1 MTEHPVTETGIFSR
15 SGFTNP
21 NRALDLIN
29 TLKVDINQDQ
39 LIDDLSKVADPDNA
53 LLLLVRIADNKENHL
68 RKILKDNDARLRLLQ
83 VLGSSNGLGEHLVK
97 HPEDVEVLFQET
109 AISISNSKDDLI
121 AIFTKA
127 SKSSRANLVREYR
140 KVLLGL
146 ASRDICYKW
155 PLREVAAELADAAD
169 AILQS
174 SLQVA
179 LDKNSQLAKQF
190 NLAIIAMGKAG
201 GQELNYVSDVDVIFT
216 AEAKA
221 GFDEQIAISA
231 ATKVATEVM
240 QYISVANDG
249 GEIWEV
255 DAALRPEG
263 KAGPLVRTVEQHV
276 SYYQRW
282 ASTWEFQALLK
293 ARFSAGDVE
302 LGNKYLD
309 QITPF
314 VWQAASK
321 ENFVDDVQKMRKKV
335 EENIDDRVGE
345 RELKLAPGG
354 LRDVEFAVQLLQ
366 LVHGRSDA
374 MVRSSNTLQ
383 ALDQLATWGYI
394 GREDAATFSTAYTFL
409 RTLEHRIQLQ
419 KLSRTHVLPEEEN
432 ELRKLGRSLGF
443 MSESSADLEKQWR
456 KHQLEVRRIH
466 EKLFYRPLLNAVARL
481 DAGSARLTISEAN
494 SRLNALGYKDPES
507 ALRHIEALT
516 TGVSRRAVI
525 QKTLLPVLLSWF
537 ADGPEPDIA
546 LLSFRRLSDALGST
560 PWFLRLLRDESAA
573 AELMAKL
580 LSSSRYATD
589 LLMSAPEAVSML
601 GNLAELEPRTRE
613 QYENEMN
620 SVISRH
626 ESAENIVSAARAFR
640 RRELLRT
647 ATADLSGKLT
657 TEQVGI
663 ALSNVYATVIDTA
676 LKGAI
681 LAVEQESGKEICT
694 NLCVIAMGR
703 FGGFEL
709 GYGSDADVMFVHE
722 PKNGAD
728 QQESEKCALDI
739 ANRLRTLLMQ
749 PSVDPPLEIDADLR
763 PEGKNGPLVRT
774 LDSYLAYYQK
784 WSAPWE
790 AQALLRALPV
800 AGDLSVG
807 EKFIQGIN
815 KTRYPENGVSEEN
828 LREMRRIKA
837 RMESERLPRGADV
850 NLNTK
855 LGRGG
860 LSDVEWVVQ
869 LLQMQHGSKDESLR
883 ITATLPALRACVK
896 ANKISESDAKS
907 LSEAW
912 TLATWIRNAQML
924 SRSKANDQI
933 PTDINELSA
942 IAFTLNQKSHAQL
955 IEDYRRITRRARLV
969 MEKIFYGE

>member
-1 MTEHPVTETGIFSR
+1 MTERPVTETGIFSR
-15 SGFTNP
+15 SGFSDSSKS
-21 NRALDLIN
+21 AELIK
-29 TLKVDINQDQ
+29 TLKSEINHEL
-39 LIDDLSKVADPDNA
+39 LIEDLSKVADPDNA
-53 LLLLVRIADNKENHL
+53 LLLLVRIADQKNENLNKV
-68 RKILKDNDARLRLLQ
+68 LKDDDARLRLLQ
-83 VLGSSNGLGEHLVK
+83 VLGSSNGLGEHLVSY
-97 HPEDVEVLFQET
+97 PEDVQVFFEES
-109 AISISNSKDDLI
+109 AINKASDKNELI
-121 AIFTKA
+121 QVFTKA
-127 SKSSRANLVREYR
+127 SKTSRASLVREYR

-146 ASRDICYKW
+146 ASRDICFKW
-155 PLREVAAELADAAD
+155 PLRDVAAELADAAD

-174 SLQVA
+174 ALNTS
-179 LDKNSQLAKQF
+179 LDKNPELAKQF

-216 AEAKA
+216 ATPTASY
-221 GFDEQIAISA
+221 DEQSAISA
-231 ATKVATEVM
+231 ATKIATEVM
-240 QYISVANDG
+240 QYISVANEG

-276 SYYQRW
+276 AYYQRW

-293 ARFSAGDVE
+293 ARFSAGDIN

-309 QITPF
+309 EITPF

-335 EENIDDRVGE
+335 EENIDNRIGE

-366 LVHGRSDA
+366 LVHGRSDV
-374 MVRSSNTLQ
+374 MVRSPNTLQ

-419 KLSRTHVLPEEEN
+419 KLSRTHVLPEEES
-432 ELRKLGRSLGF
+432 ELRKLGRSLGY
-443 MSESSADLEKQWR
+443 MSESSIDLEKQWR

-481 DAGSARLTISEAN
+481 DAGSARLTISEAT

-573 AELMAKL
+573 AELMAKI

-589 LLMSAPEAVSML
+589 LLMRAPEAVSML
-601 GNLAELEPRTRE
+601 ANAEELEPRTRE
-613 QYENEMN
+613 QYEAEMN
-620 SVISRH
+620 SAIARH
-626 ESAENIVSAARAFR
+626 ETAENIVSAARSFR

-663 ALSNVYATVIDTA
+663 ALSNVYATVIETA

-681 LAVEQESGKEICT
+681 LAVEQERGKEVST
-694 NLCVIAMGR
+694 NMCVIAMGR

-722 PKNGAD
+722 PKKDAD
-728 QQESEKCALDI
+728 QQDAEKCALEI

-749 PSVDPPLEIDADLR
+749 PSTDPPLEIDADLR

-800 AGDLSVG
+800 AGDLKVG
-807 EKFIQGIN
+807 ENFIQGIN
-815 KTRYPENGVSEEN
+815 KTRYP
-828 LREMRRIKA
+828 
-837 RMESERLPRGADV
+837 
-850 NLNTK
+850 
-855 LGRGG
+855 
-860 LSDVEWVVQ
+860 
-869 LLQMQHGSKDESLR
+869 
-883 ITATLPALRACVK
+883 
-896 ANKISESDAKS
+896 
-907 LSEAW
+907 
-912 TLATWIRNAQML
+912 
-924 SRSKANDQI
+924 
-933 PTDINELSA
+933 
-942 IAFTLNQKSHAQL
+942 
-955 IEDYRRITRRARLV
+955 
-969 MEKIFYGE
+969 

>member
-21 NRALDLIN
+21 NRALDLIS

-53 LLLLVRIADNKENHL
+53 LLLLVRIADSKENHL
-68 RKILKDNDARLRLLQ
+68 QKILKDNDARLRLLQ

-97 HPEDVEVLFQET
+97 HSEDVEVLFQET

-179 LDKNSQLAKQF
+179 LDKNPELAKQF

-216 AEAKA
+216 AEAKT

-231 ATKVATEVM
+231 ATKVATEIM

-314 VWQAASK
+314 VWQAANK

-335 EENIDDRVGE
+335 EENVDDRVGE

-374 MVRSSNTLQ
+374 MVRSPNTLQ

-537 ADGPEPDIA
+537 ADGPEPDVA

-681 LAVEQESGKEICT
+681 LAVEQESGKEVCT

-722 PKNGAD
+722 PKKGAE
-728 QQESEKCALDI
+728 QQEAEKCALDI

-807 EKFIQGIN
+807 KKFIEGIN
-815 KTRYPENGVSEEN
+815 KTRYPNDGVSEEN

>member
-1 MTEHPVTETGIFSR
+1 MTERPVTETGIFSR
-15 SGFTNP
+15 SGFSNP
-21 NRALDLIN
+21 SKSADLIK
-29 TLKVDINQDQ
+29 TLKAKINHEL

-53 LLLLVRIADNKENHL
+53 LLLLVRIADQRDKNLDKV
-68 RKILKDNDARLRLLQ
+68 LKDDDARLRLLQ
-83 VLGSSNGLGEHLVK
+83 VLGSSNGLGEHLVTY
-97 HPEDVEVLFQET
+97 PEDVLVFLEES
-109 AISISNSKDDLI
+109 AINKASSKDELI
-121 AIFTKA
+121 QIFTKA
-127 SKSSRANLVREYR
+127 SKTSRANLVREYR

-146 ASRDICYKW
+146 ASRDICNKW
-155 PLREVAAELADAAD
+155 PLRDVAAELADAAD

-174 SLQVA
+174 A
-179 LDKNSQLAKQF
+179 LNTAIEKNPELAKQF
-190 NLAIIAMGKAG
+190 KLAIIAMGKAG

-216 AEAKA
+216 AEPSN
-221 GFDEQIAISA
+221 GVEEQVAISA
-231 ATKVATEVM
+231 ATKIATEVM

-276 SYYQRW
+276 AYYQRW

-293 ARFSAGDVE
+293 ARFSAGNLA

-309 QITPF
+309 EITPF

-321 ENFVDDVQKMRKKV
+321 ENFVDDVQKMRKRV
-335 EENIDDRVGE
+335 EENIDNRIGE

-366 LVHGRSDA
+366 LVHGRSDV
-374 MVRSSNTLQ
+374 MVRSPNTLE

-419 KLSRTHVLPEEEN
+419 KLSRTHVLPEEDS

-481 DAGSARLTISEAN
+481 DAGSARLTISEAT

-507 ALRHIEALT
+507 ALRHIESLT

-601 GNLAELEPRTRE
+601 GNLEELEPRTRE
-613 QYENEMN
+613 QYETEMN
-620 SVISRH
+620 AVIARH
-626 ESAENIVSAARAFR
+626 ETAENIVSAARSFR

-647 ATADLSGKLT
+647 ATADLSGRLT

-663 ALSNVYATVIDTA
+663 ALSNVYATVIETA

-681 LAVEQESGKEICT
+681 LAVEQESGKEVST
-694 NLCVIAMGR
+694 NMCVIAMGR

-722 PKNGAD
+722 PKKDAD
-728 QQESEKCALDI
+728 PQEAEKCALDI

-800 AGDLSVG
+800 AGDLAVG

-855 LGRGG
+855 MGRGG

-869 LLQMQHGSKDESLR
+869 LLQMQHGSKNESLR

-896 ANKISESDAKS
+896 AELISETDAKS
-907 LSEAW
+907 LSESW

-924 SRSKANDQI
+924 SRAKANDQI

>member
-1 MTEHPVTETGIFSR
+1 
-15 SGFTNP
+15 
-21 NRALDLIN
+21 
-29 TLKVDINQDQ
+29 
-39 LIDDLSKVADPDNA
+39 
-53 LLLLVRIADNKENHL
+53 
-68 RKILKDNDARLRLLQ
+68 
-83 VLGSSNGLGEHLVK
+83 
-97 HPEDVEVLFQET
+97 
-109 AISISNSKDDLI
+109 
-121 AIFTKA
+121 
-127 SKSSRANLVREYR
+127 
-140 KVLLGL
+140 
-146 ASRDICYKW
+146 
-155 PLREVAAELADAAD
+155 
-169 AILQS
+169 
-174 SLQVA
+174 
-179 LDKNSQLAKQF
+179 
-190 NLAIIAMGKAG
+190 
-201 GQELNYVSDVDVIFT
+201 
-216 AEAKA
+216 
-221 GFDEQIAISA
+221 
-231 ATKVATEVM
+231 
-240 QYISVANDG
+240 
-249 GEIWEV
+249 
-255 DAALRPEG
+255 
-263 KAGPLVRTVEQHV
+263 
-276 SYYQRW
+276 
-282 ASTWEFQALLK
+282 
-293 ARFSAGDVE
+293 
-302 LGNKYLD
+302 
-309 QITPF
+309 
-314 VWQAASK
+314 
-321 ENFVDDVQKMRKKV
+321 
-335 EENIDDRVGE
+335 
-345 RELKLAPGG
+345 
-354 LRDVEFAVQLLQ
+354 
-366 LVHGRSDA
+366 
-374 MVRSSNTLQ
+374 MVRSPNTLE
-383 ALDQLATWGYI
+383 ALDQLASWGYI

-419 KLSRTHVLPEEEN
+419 KLSRTHVLPEEES
-432 ELRKLGRSLGF
+432 ELRKLGRSLGY
-443 MSESSADLEKQWR
+443 MSESSTDLEKQWR

-481 DAGSARLTISEAN
+481 DAGSARLTISEAT

-537 ADGPEPDIA
+537 AEGPEPDIA

-601 GNLAELEPRTRE
+601 GNLEELEPRTRE
-613 QYENEMN
+613 QYEAEMN
-620 SVISRH
+620 SVIARH
-626 ESAENIVSAARAFR
+626 ETAENIVSAARSFR

-657 TEQVGI
+657 TEQVGM
-663 ALSNVYATVIDTA
+663 ALSNVYATVIETA
-676 LKGAI
+676 LKGAT
-681 LAVEQESGKEICT
+681 LAVEQERGKEVST
-694 NLCVIAMGR
+694 NMCVIAMGR

-722 PKNGAD
+722 PKKGAD
-728 QQESEKCALDI
+728 AQDAEKCALDI

-800 AGDLSVG
+800 AGDLTLG
-807 EKFIQGIN
+807 AKFIQGIN

-869 LLQMQHGSKDESLR
+869 LLQMQHGAKDESLR

-896 ANKISESDAKS
+896 AELISETDAKS
-907 LSEAW
+907 LSESW

-924 SRSKANDQI
+924 SRAKANDQI

-942 IAFTLNQKSHAQL
+942 IAFTLNQKSHTQL

>member
-140 KVLLGL
+140 KVILGL

-807 EKFIQGIN
+807 KKFIEGIN

>member
-1 MTEHPVTETGIFSR
+1 
-15 SGFTNP
+15 
-21 NRALDLIN
+21 
-29 TLKVDINQDQ
+29 
-39 LIDDLSKVADPDNA
+39 
-53 LLLLVRIADNKENHL
+53 
-68 RKILKDNDARLRLLQ
+68 
-83 VLGSSNGLGEHLVK
+83 
-97 HPEDVEVLFQET
+97 
-109 AISISNSKDDLI
+109 
-121 AIFTKA
+121 
-127 SKSSRANLVREYR
+127 
-140 KVLLGL
+140 
-146 ASRDICYKW
+146 
-155 PLREVAAELADAAD
+155 
-169 AILQS
+169 
-174 SLQVA
+174 
-179 LDKNSQLAKQF
+179 
-190 NLAIIAMGKAG
+190 
-201 GQELNYVSDVDVIFT
+201 
-216 AEAKA
+216 
-221 GFDEQIAISA
+221 
-231 ATKVATEVM
+231 
-240 QYISVANDG
+240 
-249 GEIWEV
+249 
-255 DAALRPEG
+255 
-263 KAGPLVRTVEQHV
+263 
-276 SYYQRW
+276 
-282 ASTWEFQALLK
+282 
-293 ARFSAGDVE
+293 
-302 LGNKYLD
+302 
-309 QITPF
+309 
-314 VWQAASK
+314 
-321 ENFVDDVQKMRKKV
+321 
-335 EENIDDRVGE
+335 
-345 RELKLAPGG
+345 
-354 LRDVEFAVQLLQ
+354 
-366 LVHGRSDA
+366 
-374 MVRSSNTLQ
+374 
-383 ALDQLATWGYI
+383 
-394 GREDAATFSTAYTFL
+394 
-409 RTLEHRIQLQ
+409 
-419 KLSRTHVLPEEEN
+419 
-432 ELRKLGRSLGF
+432 
-443 MSESSADLEKQWR
+443 
-456 KHQLEVRRIH
+456 
-466 EKLFYRPLLNAVARL
+466 
-481 DAGSARLTISEAN
+481 
-494 SRLNALGYKDPES
+494 
-507 ALRHIEALT
+507 
-516 TGVSRRAVI
+516 
-525 QKTLLPVLLSWF
+525 
-537 ADGPEPDIA
+537 
-546 LLSFRRLSDALGST
+546 
-560 PWFLRLLRDESAA
+560 
-573 AELMAKL
+573 
-580 LSSSRYATD
+580 
-589 LLMSAPEAVSML
+589 ML

-613 QYENEMN
+613 QYEHEMN

-681 LAVEQESGKEICT
+681 LAVEQESGKEVCT

-728 QQESEKCALDI
+728 QQEAERCALDI

-883 ITATLPALRACVK
+883 ITATLPALRSCVK

-912 TLATWIRNAQML
+912 ILATWIRNAQML

>member
-1 MTEHPVTETGIFSR
+1 
-15 SGFTNP
+15 
-21 NRALDLIN
+21 
-29 TLKVDINQDQ
+29 
-39 LIDDLSKVADPDNA
+39 
-53 LLLLVRIADNKENHL
+53 
-68 RKILKDNDARLRLLQ
+68 
-83 VLGSSNGLGEHLVK
+83 
-97 HPEDVEVLFQET
+97 
-109 AISISNSKDDLI
+109 
-121 AIFTKA
+121 
-127 SKSSRANLVREYR
+127 
-140 KVLLGL
+140 
-146 ASRDICYKW
+146 
-155 PLREVAAELADAAD
+155 
-169 AILQS
+169 LQS
-174 SLQVA
+174 A
-179 LDKNSQLAKQF
+179 LNAALEKNPEPAKQF
-190 NLAIIAMGKAG
+190 KLAILAMGKAG

-216 AEAKA
+216 ALPTS
-221 GFDEQIAISA
+221 GFDETAAISA
-231 ATKVATEVM
+231 ATKIATEVM

-276 SYYQRW
+276 AYYQRW

-293 ARFSAGDVE
+293 ARFSAGDLD
-302 LGNKYLD
+302 LGNKYLEE
-309 QITPF
+309 ITPF

-335 EENIDDRVGE
+335 EENIDNRIGE

-366 LVHGRSDA
+366 LVHGRTDA
-374 MVRSSNTLQ
+374 MVRSPNTLE
-383 ALDQLATWGYI
+383 ALDQLASWGYI

-419 KLSRTHVLPEEEN
+419 KLSRTHVLPEEES
-432 ELRKLGRSLGF
+432 ELRKLGRSLGY
-443 MSESSADLEKQWR
+443 MSESSTDLEKQWR

-481 DAGSARLTISEAN
+481 DAGSARLTISEAT

-601 GNLAELEPRTRE
+601 GNLEELEPRTRE
-613 QYENEMN
+613 QYEAEMN
-620 SVISRH
+620 SVIARH
-626 ESAENIVSAARAFR
+626 ETAENIVSAARSFR

-657 TEQVGI
+657 TEQVGM
-663 ALSNVYATVIDTA
+663 ALSNVYATVIETA
-676 LKGAI
+676 LKGAT
-681 LAVEQESGKEICT
+681 LAVEQERGKEVST
-694 NLCVIAMGR
+694 NMCVIASGR

-722 PKNGAD
+722 PKKGAD
-728 QQESEKCALDI
+728 AQDAEKCALDI

-800 AGDLSVG
+800 AGDLNLG

-815 KTRYPENGVSEEN
+815 KTRYPENGVSDEN

-869 LLQMQHGSKDESLR
+869 LLQMQHGAKDESLR

-896 ANKISESDAKS
+896 AELISETDAKS
-907 LSEAW
+907 LSESW

-924 SRSKANDQI
+924 SRAKANDQI

>member
-681 LAVEQESGKEICT
+681 LAVEQESGKEVCT

-815 KTRYPENGVSEEN
+815 KTRYPNDGVSEEN

>member
-1 MTEHPVTETGIFSR
+1 MTERPVTETGIFSR
-15 SGFTNP
+15 SGFSNP
-21 NRALDLIN
+21 SKSADLIK
-29 TLKVDINQDQ
+29 TLKAEIDHEL

-53 LLLLVRIADNKENHL
+53 LLLLVRIADQQDKNLAKV
-68 RKILKDNDARLRLLQ
+68 LKDNDARLRLLQ
-83 VLGSSNGLGEHLVK
+83 VLGSSNGLGEHLVT
-97 HPEDVEVLFQET
+97 HPEDVLVFCEES
-109 AISISNSKDDLI
+109 AINKASNKVELI
-121 AIFTKA
+121 QIFTKA
-127 SKSSRANLVREYR
+127 SKTSRANLVREYR
-140 KVLLGL
+140 KMLLGL

-155 PLREVAAELADAAD
+155 PLRDVAAELADAAD

-174 SLQVA
+174 A
-179 LDKNSQLAKQF
+179 LNRAIENNPELAKQF
-190 NLAIIAMGKAG
+190 KLAIIAMGKAG

-216 AEAKA
+216 AEPSN
-221 GFDEQIAISA
+221 GVEEQVAISA
-231 ATKVATEVM
+231 ATKIATELM

-276 SYYQRW
+276 AYYQRW

-293 ARFSAGDVE
+293 ARFSAGDLE

-309 QITPF
+309 EITPF

-321 ENFVDDVQKMRKKV
+321 ENFVDDVQKMRKRV
-335 EENIDDRVGE
+335 EENIDNRIGE

-366 LVHGRSDA
+366 LVHGRSDV
-374 MVRSSNTLQ
+374 MVRSPNTLE

-419 KLSRTHVLPEEEN
+419 KLSRTHVLPEEES

-481 DAGSARLTISEAN
+481 DAGSARLTISEAT

-507 ALRHIEALT
+507 ALRHIESLT

-601 GNLAELEPRTRE
+601 GNLEELEPRTRE
-613 QYENEMN
+613 QYETEMN
-620 SVISRH
+620 AVIARH
-626 ESAENIVSAARAFR
+626 ETAENIVSAARSFR

-647 ATADLSGKLT
+647 ATADLSGRLT

-663 ALSNVYATVIDTA
+663 ALSNVYATVIETA

-681 LAVEQESGKEICT
+681 LAVEQESGKEVST
-694 NLCVIAMGR
+694 NMCVIAMGR

-722 PKNGAD
+722 PKKD
-728 QQESEKCALDI
+728 SDPQEAEKCALDI

-800 AGDLSVG
+800 AGDLAVG
-807 EKFIQGIN
+807 EKFIKGIN
-815 KTRYPENGVSEEN
+815 KTRYPEDGVSDDN

-869 LLQMQHGSKDESLR
+869 LLQMQNGSKNESLR

-896 ANKISESDAKS
+896 AELISESDAKS
-907 LSEAW
+907 LSESW

-924 SRSKANDQI
+924 SRAKANDQI

>member
-1 MTEHPVTETGIFSR
+1 
-15 SGFTNP
+15 
-21 NRALDLIN
+21 
-29 TLKVDINQDQ
+29 
-39 LIDDLSKVADPDNA
+39 
-53 LLLLVRIADNKENHL
+53 
-68 RKILKDNDARLRLLQ
+68 
-83 VLGSSNGLGEHLVK
+83 
-97 HPEDVEVLFQET
+97 
-109 AISISNSKDDLI
+109 
-121 AIFTKA
+121 
-127 SKSSRANLVREYR
+127 
-140 KVLLGL
+140 
-146 ASRDICYKW
+146 
-155 PLREVAAELADAAD
+155 
-169 AILQS
+169 
-174 SLQVA
+174 
-179 LDKNSQLAKQF
+179 
-190 NLAIIAMGKAG
+190 
-201 GQELNYVSDVDVIFT
+201 
-216 AEAKA
+216 
-221 GFDEQIAISA
+221 
-231 ATKVATEVM
+231 
-240 QYISVANDG
+240 
-249 GEIWEV
+249 
-255 DAALRPEG
+255 
-263 KAGPLVRTVEQHV
+263 
-276 SYYQRW
+276 
-282 ASTWEFQALLK
+282 
-293 ARFSAGDVE
+293 
-302 LGNKYLD
+302 
-309 QITPF
+309 
-314 VWQAASK
+314 
-321 ENFVDDVQKMRKKV
+321 
-335 EENIDDRVGE
+335 
-345 RELKLAPGG
+345 
-354 LRDVEFAVQLLQ
+354 
-366 LVHGRSDA
+366 
-374 MVRSSNTLQ
+374 MVRSPNTLE
-383 ALDQLATWGYI
+383 ALDQLASWGYI

-419 KLSRTHVLPEEEN
+419 KLSRTHVLPEEDS
-432 ELRKLGRSLGF
+432 ELRKLGRSLGY
-443 MSESSADLEKQWR
+443 MSESSSDLEKQWR

-481 DAGSARLTISEAN
+481 DAGSARLTISEAT

-507 ALRHIEALT
+507 ALRHIESLT

-601 GNLAELEPRTRE
+601 GNLEELEPRTRE
-613 QYENEMN
+613 QYEAEMN
-620 SVISRH
+620 SVIARH
-626 ESAENIVSAARAFR
+626 ETAENIVSAARSFR

-663 ALSNVYATVIDTA
+663 ALSNVYATVIETA
-676 LKGAI
+676 LKGAT
-681 LAVEQESGKEICT
+681 LAVEQERGKEVST
-694 NLCVIAMGR
+694 NMCVIAMGR

-722 PKNGAD
+722 PKKGAD
-728 QQESEKCALDI
+728 AQDAEKCALDI

-800 AGDLSVG
+800 AGDLTLG
-807 EKFIQGIN
+807 AKFIQGIN
-815 KTRYPENGVSEEN
+815 KTRYPENGVSDEN

-869 LLQMQHGSKDESLR
+869 LLQMQHGAKDESLR

-896 ANKISESDAKS
+896 AELISETDAKS
-907 LSEAW
+907 LSESW

-924 SRSKANDQI
+924 SRAKANDQI

>member
-1 MTEHPVTETGIFSR
+1 MTERPVTETGIFSR
-15 SGFTNP
+15 SGFSDP
-21 NRALDLIN
+21 SKSAELIK
-29 TLKVDINQDQ
+29 TLKAEINHEL
-39 LIDDLSKVADPDNA
+39 LIEDLSKVADPDNA
-53 LLLLVRIADNKENHL
+53 LLLLVRIADQHDKNLNKV
-68 RKILKDNDARLRLLQ
+68 LKDKDARLRLLL
-83 VLGSSNGLGEHLVK
+83 VLGSSNGLGEHLVNN
-97 HPEDVEVLFQET
+97 PEDVQVFSEAT
-109 AISISNSKDDLI
+109 AIDTACNREELISL
-121 AIFTKA
+121 FTTA
-127 SKSSRANLVREYR
+127 SKVSRVSLVREYR

-146 ASRDICYKW
+146 ASRDICHNW
-155 PLREVAAELADAAD
+155 PLKDVASELADAAD

-174 SLQVA
+174 SLNVVLINN
-179 LDKNSQLAKQF
+179 LDLAKQF
-190 NLAIIAMGKAG
+190 KLAIIAMGKAG

-216 AEAKA
+216 AEPTA
-221 GFDEQIAISA
+221 GIDEQTALKS
-231 ATKVATEVM
+231 ATKVVTEIM

-249 GEIWEV
+249 GEIWEI

-293 ARFSAGDVE
+293 ARFSAGDLD

-335 EENIDDRVGE
+335 EKNIDDRVGE

-366 LVHGRSDA
+366 LVHGRSDV
-374 MVRSSNTLQ
+374 MVRSPNTLQ

-394 GREDAATFSTAYTFL
+394 GRDDAAIFSNAYVFL

-419 KLSRTHVLPEEEN
+419 KLSRTHVLPEEDS

-443 MSESSADLEKQWR
+443 MSESSSDLEKQWR
-456 KHQLEVRRIH
+456 KYQLEVRRIH

-481 DAGSARLTISEAN
+481 DAGSARLTISEAT

-507 ALRHIEALT
+507 ALRHIESLT
-516 TGVSRRAVI
+516 NGVSRRAVI

-537 ADGPEPDIA
+537 ADGPEPDNA

-589 LLMSAPEAVSML
+589 LLVSAPEAVSML
-601 GNLAELEPRTRE
+601 GNSEELKPRSRE
-613 QYENEMN
+613 QYENEM
-620 SVISRH
+620 SAVIARH
-626 ESAENIVSAARAFR
+626 ETAENIVSAARAFR

-647 ATADLSGKLT
+647 ATADLSGQVT
-657 TEQVGI
+657 TEQVGM
-663 ALSNVYATVIDTA
+663 ALSNVYAIVIETA
-676 LKGAI
+676 LKAAI
-681 LAVEQESGKEICT
+681 LEIEQERGNKVPTNICI
-694 NLCVIAMGR
+694 IAMGR

-722 PKNGAD
+722 PKKGSDAQD
-728 QQESEKCALDI
+728 CEKSALDI
-739 ANRLRTLLMQ
+739 SNRVRTLLMQ
-749 PSVDPPLEIDADLR
+749 PSVDPALEIDADLR

-774 LDSYLAYYQK
+774 LNSYLAYYQK

-800 AGDLSVG
+800 AGDLEVG
-807 EKFIQGIN
+807 KKFIAGIN
-815 KTRYPENGVSEEN
+815 KTRYPENGVSDEN

-860 LSDVEWVVQ
+860 LSDVEWVIQ
-869 LLQMQHGSKDESLR
+869 LLQMQHGFKNESLR
-883 ITATLPALRACVK
+883 ITSTLPALRACVEAK
-896 ANKISESDAKS
+896 LISENDARS
-907 LSEAW
+907 LSESW

-924 SRSKANDQI
+924 SRARANDQI
-933 PTDINELSA
+933 PTDISELSA
-942 IAFTLNQKSHAQL
+942 IAFTLNHKSHAQL

>member
-1 MTEHPVTETGIFSR
+1 MTERPVTETGIFSR
-15 SGFTNP
+15 SGFSDSSKS
-21 NRALDLIN
+21 AELIK
-29 TLKVDINQDQ
+29 TLKSEINHEL
-39 LIDDLSKVADPDNA
+39 LIEDLSKVADPDNA
-53 LLLLVRIADNKENHL
+53 LLLLVRIADQKNENLNKV
-68 RKILKDNDARLRLLQ
+68 LKDDDARLRLLQ
-83 VLGSSNGLGEHLVK
+83 VLGSSNGLGEHLVSY
-97 HPEDVEVLFQET
+97 PEDVQVFFEES
-109 AISISNSKDDLI
+109 ARNKASDKDELI
-121 AIFTKA
+121 QVFTKA
-127 SKSSRANLVREYR
+127 SKTGRASLVREYR

-146 ASRDICYKW
+146 ASRDICFKW
-155 PLREVAAELADAAD
+155 PLRDVAAELADAAD

-174 SLQVA
+174 ALNTS
-179 LDKNSQLAKQF
+179 LDKNPELAKQF
-190 NLAIIAMGKAG
+190 KLAIIAMGKAG

-216 AEAKA
+216 ATPTASY
-221 GFDEQIAISA
+221 DEQSAISA
-231 ATKVATEVM
+231 ATKIATEVM
-240 QYISVANDG
+240 QYISVANEG

-276 SYYQRW
+276 AYYQRW

-293 ARFSAGDVE
+293 ARFSAGDIN

-309 QITPF
+309 EITPF

-335 EENIDDRVGE
+335 EENIDNRIGE

-366 LVHGRSDA
+366 LVHGRSDV
-374 MVRSSNTLQ
+374 MVRSPNTLQ

-419 KLSRTHVLPEEEN
+419 KLSRTHVLPEEES
-432 ELRKLGRSLGF
+432 ELRKLGRSLGY
-443 MSESSADLEKQWR
+443 MSESSIDLEKQWR

-481 DAGSARLTISEAN
+481 DAGSARLTISEAT

-546 LLSFRRLSDALGST
+546 LLSFRRLSDSLGST

-601 GNLAELEPRTRE
+601 GNAEELEPRTRE
-613 QYENEMN
+613 QYEAEMN
-620 SVISRH
+620 SVIARH
-626 ESAENIVSAARAFR
+626 ETAENIVSAARSFR

-663 ALSNVYATVIDTA
+663 SLSNVYATVIETA

-681 LAVEQESGKEICT
+681 LAVEQEREKEVST
-694 NLCVIAMGR
+694 NMCVIAMGR

-722 PKNGAD
+722 PKKDAD
-728 QQESEKCALDI
+728 PQDAEKCALDI

-749 PSVDPPLEIDADLR
+749 PSTDPPLEIDADLR

-800 AGDLSVG
+800 AGDLTVG

-869 LLQMQHGSKDESLR
+869 LLQMQHGSKDKSLQ
-883 ITATLPALRACVK
+883 ITATLPSLRACVK
-896 ANKISESDAKS
+896 AALISEADAKS
-907 LSEAW
+907 LSESW

-924 SRSKANDQI
+924 SRAKANDQI

-942 IAFTLNQKSHAQL
+942 IAFTLNQKSHSQL

>member
-681 LAVEQESGKEICT
+681 LAVEQESGKEVCT

-728 QQESEKCALDI
+728 PQESEKCALDI

-815 KTRYPENGVSEEN
+815 KTRYPNDGVSEEN

>member
-1 MTEHPVTETGIFSR
+1 MTERPVTETGIFSR
-15 SGFTNP
+15 SGFSNP
-21 NRALDLIN
+21 SKSADLIK
-29 TLKVDINQDQ
+29 TLKAKINHEL

-53 LLLLVRIADNKENHL
+53 LLLLVRIADQQDKNL
-68 RKILKDNDARLRLLQ
+68 DIVLKDDDARLRLLQ
-83 VLGSSNGLGEHLVK
+83 VLGSSNGLGEHLVTY
-97 HPEDVEVLFQET
+97 PEDVLVLLEES
-109 AISISNSKDDLI
+109 AINKASSKDELI
-121 AIFTKA
+121 KLFTKA
-127 SKSSRANLVREYR
+127 SNTSRANLVREYR

-146 ASRDICYKW
+146 ASRDICNKW
-155 PLREVAAELADAAD
+155 PLRDVAAELADAAD

-174 SLQVA
+174 A
-179 LDKNSQLAKQF
+179 LNTAIEKNPELAKQF
-190 NLAIIAMGKAG
+190 KLAIIAMGKAG

-216 AEAKA
+216 AEPSS
-221 GFDEQIAISA
+221 GVEEQVAISA
-231 ATKVATEVM
+231 ATKIATEVM

-276 SYYQRW
+276 AYYQRW

-293 ARFSAGDVE
+293 ARFSAGDLE

-309 QITPF
+309 EITPF

-321 ENFVDDVQKMRKKV
+321 ENFVDDVQKMRKRV
-335 EENIDDRVGE
+335 EENIDNRIGE

-366 LVHGRSDA
+366 LVHGRSDV
-374 MVRSSNTLQ
+374 MVRSPNTLE

-419 KLSRTHVLPEEEN
+419 KLSRTHVLPEEES
-432 ELRKLGRSLGF
+432 ELRKLGRSLGY

-481 DAGSARLTISEAN
+481 DAGSARLTISEAT

-507 ALRHIEALT
+507 ALRHIESLT

-601 GNLAELEPRTRE
+601 GNLEELEPRTRE
-613 QYENEMN
+613 QYEAEMN
-620 SVISRH
+620 SVTARH
-626 ESAENIVSAARAFR
+626 ETAENIVSAARSFR

-647 ATADLSGKLT
+647 ATADLSGRLT

-663 ALSNVYATVIDTA
+663 ALSNVYASVIETA

-681 LAVEQESGKEICT
+681 LAVEQESGKEVST
-694 NLCVIAMGR
+694 NMCVIAMGR

-722 PKNGAD
+722 PKKDAD
-728 QQESEKCALDI
+728 PQEAEKCALDV

-800 AGDLSVG
+800 AGDLAVG
-807 EKFIQGIN
+807 EKFIKGIN
-815 KTRYPENGVSEEN
+815 KTRYPENGVSEDN

-869 LLQMQHGSKDESLR
+869 LLQMQHGAKDESLR

-896 ANKISESDAKS
+896 AELISETDAKS
-907 LSEAW
+907 LSESW

-924 SRSKANDQI
+924 SRAKANDQI

>member
-807 EKFIQGIN
+807 KKFIEGIN

>member
-1 MTEHPVTETGIFSR
+1 MTERPVTETGIFSR
-15 SGFTNP
+15 SGFSDP
-21 NRALDLIN
+21 SKSAELIK
-29 TLKVDINQDQ
+29 TLKAEINHEL
-39 LIDDLSKVADPDNA
+39 LIEDLSKVADPDNA
-53 LLLLVRIADNKENHL
+53 LLLLVRIADQQDKNLNKV
-68 RKILKDNDARLRLLQ
+68 LKDDDARLRLLQ
-83 VLGSSNGLGEHLVK
+83 VLGSSNGLGEHLVTY
-97 HPEDVEVLFQET
+97 PEDVQVFFEET
-109 AISISNSKDDLI
+109 AINKSSTKDELI
-121 AIFTKA
+121 QVFTKA
-127 SKSSRANLVREYR
+127 SKTSRANLVREYR

-155 PLREVAAELADAAD
+155 PLRDVAAELADAAD

-174 SLQVA
+174 A
-179 LDKNSQLAKQF
+179 LNTALEKNPEPAKQF
-190 NLAIIAMGKAG
+190 KLAILAMGKAG

-216 AEAKA
+216 ASPTS
-221 GFDEQIAISA
+221 GFDEIAAISA
-231 ATKVATEVM
+231 ATKIATEVM

-276 SYYQRW
+276 AYYQRW

-293 ARFSAGDVE
+293 ARFSAGDLD
-302 LGNKYLD
+302 LGNKYLEE
-309 QITPF
+309 ITPF

-335 EENIDDRVGE
+335 EENIDNRIGE

-374 MVRSSNTLQ
+374 MVRSPNTLE
-383 ALDQLATWGYI
+383 ALDQLASWGYI

-419 KLSRTHVLPEEEN
+419 KLSRTHVLPEEES
-432 ELRKLGRSLGF
+432 ELRKLGRSLGY
-443 MSESSADLEKQWR
+443 MSESSTDLEKQWR

-481 DAGSARLTISEAN
+481 DAGSARLTISEAT

-601 GNLAELEPRTRE
+601 GNLEELEPRTRE
-613 QYENEMN
+613 QYEAEMN
-620 SVISRH
+620 SVIARH
-626 ESAENIVSAARAFR
+626 ETAENIVSAARSFR

-657 TEQVGI
+657 TEQVGM
-663 ALSNVYATVIDTA
+663 ALSNVYATVIETA
-676 LKGAI
+676 LKGAT
-681 LAVEQESGKEICT
+681 LAVEQERGKEVST
-694 NLCVIAMGR
+694 NMCVIAMGR

-722 PKNGAD
+722 PKKGAD
-728 QQESEKCALDI
+728 AQDAEKCALDI

-800 AGDLSVG
+800 AGDLTLG

-869 LLQMQHGSKDESLR
+869 LLQMQHGAKDESLR

-896 ANKISESDAKS
+896 AELISETDAKS
-907 LSEAW
+907 LSESW

-924 SRSKANDQI
+924 SRAKANDQI

>member
-807 EKFIQGIN
+807 KKFIQGIN

>member
-1 MTEHPVTETGIFSR
+1 
-15 SGFTNP
+15 
-21 NRALDLIN
+21 
-29 TLKVDINQDQ
+29 
-39 LIDDLSKVADPDNA
+39 
-53 LLLLVRIADNKENHL
+53 
-68 RKILKDNDARLRLLQ
+68 
-83 VLGSSNGLGEHLVK
+83 
-97 HPEDVEVLFQET
+97 
-109 AISISNSKDDLI
+109 
-121 AIFTKA
+121 
-127 SKSSRANLVREYR
+127 
-140 KVLLGL
+140 
-146 ASRDICYKW
+146 
-155 PLREVAAELADAAD
+155 
-169 AILQS
+169 
-174 SLQVA
+174 
-179 LDKNSQLAKQF
+179 
-190 NLAIIAMGKAG
+190 
-201 GQELNYVSDVDVIFT
+201 
-216 AEAKA
+216 
-221 GFDEQIAISA
+221 
-231 ATKVATEVM
+231 
-240 QYISVANDG
+240 
-249 GEIWEV
+249 
-255 DAALRPEG
+255 
-263 KAGPLVRTVEQHV
+263 
-276 SYYQRW
+276 
-282 ASTWEFQALLK
+282 
-293 ARFSAGDVE
+293 
-302 LGNKYLD
+302 
-309 QITPF
+309 
-314 VWQAASK
+314 
-321 ENFVDDVQKMRKKV
+321 
-335 EENIDDRVGE
+335 
-345 RELKLAPGG
+345 
-354 LRDVEFAVQLLQ
+354 VEFAVQLLQ

-374 MVRSSNTLQ
+374 MVRSPNTLE
-383 ALDQLATWGYI
+383 ALDQLASWGYI

-419 KLSRTHVLPEEEN
+419 KLSRTHVLPEEES
-432 ELRKLGRSLGF
+432 ELRKLGRSLGY
-443 MSESSADLEKQWR
+443 MSESSTDLEKQWR

-481 DAGSARLTISEAN
+481 DAGSARLTISEAT

-601 GNLAELEPRTRE
+601 GNLEELEPRTRE
-613 QYENEMN
+613 QYEAEMN
-620 SVISRH
+620 SVIARH
-626 ESAENIVSAARAFR
+626 ETAENIVSAARSFR

-657 TEQVGI
+657 TEQVGM
-663 ALSNVYATVIDTA
+663 ALSNVYATVIETA
-676 LKGAI
+676 LKGAT
-681 LAVEQESGKEICT
+681 LAVEQERGKEVST
-694 NLCVIAMGR
+694 NMCVIAMGR

-722 PKNGAD
+722 PKKGAD
-728 QQESEKCALDI
+728 AQDAEKCALDI

-800 AGDLSVG
+800 AGDLTLG
-807 EKFIQGIN
+807 AKFIQGIN

-869 LLQMQHGSKDESLR
+869 LLQMQHGAKDESLR

-896 ANKISESDAKS
+896 AELISETDAKS
-907 LSEAW
+907 LSESW

-924 SRSKANDQI
+924 SRAKANDQI

>member
-68 RKILKDNDARLRLLQ
+68 RNILKDNDARLRLLQ

-681 LAVEQESGKEICT
+681 LAVEQESGKEVCT

-774 LDSYLAYYQK
+774 LDSYLTYYQK

>member
-1 MTEHPVTETGIFSR
+1 MTDRPVTETGMFSR
-15 SGFTNP
+15 SGFFDSK
-21 NRALDLIN
+21 RASELIKMLN
-29 TLKVDINQDQ
+29 SNIDQDV
-39 LIDDLSKVADPDNA
+39 LIENLSKVADPDNA
-53 LLLLVRIADNKENHL
+53 LLLLVRISEKKNSEFLKSLEN
-68 RKILKDNDARLRLLQ
+68 DESRLRLLH
-83 VLGSSNGLGEHLVK
+83 VLGSSNGLGEHLVNF
-97 HPEDVEVLFQET
+97 PEDASVFLHETSFSKANTKEELITLFTT
-109 AISISNSKDDLI
+109 A
-121 AIFTKA
+121 A
-127 SKSSRANLVREYR
+127 KSSRANLVREYR

-146 ASRDICYKW
+146 AARDICSKW

-174 SLQVA
+174 A
-179 LDKNSQLAKQF
+179 LEVSVNKNIDISKKF
-190 NLAIIAMGKAG
+190 KLAIIAMGKAG

-216 AEAKA
+216 AEPSP
-221 GFDEQIAISA
+221 GTDEQTAISA
-231 ATKVATEVM
+231 ATKVASEVM
-240 QYISVANDG
+240 QYISVADDG

-263 KAGPLVRTVEQHV
+263 KAGALVRTVEQHV

-293 ARFSAGDVE
+293 ARFSAGDIE

-309 QITPF
+309 QISPF
-314 VWQAASK
+314 VWQAANK
-321 ENFVDDVQKMRKKV
+321 ENFVDEIQKMRKKV
-335 EENIDDRVGE
+335 EENIDNRVGD

-366 LVHGRSDA
+366 LVHGRSDV

-394 GREDAATFSTAYTFL
+394 GREDAATFSNAYTFL

-419 KLSRTHVLPEEEN
+419 KLSRTHILPDEES

-443 MSESSADLEKQWR
+443 MSESSNDLEKQWR
-456 KHQLEVRRIH
+456 KYQLEVRRIH

-481 DAGSARLTISEAN
+481 DAGSARLTISEAT

-507 ALRHIEALT
+507 ALRHIESLT
-516 TGVSRRAVI
+516 IGVSRRAVI

-537 ADGPEPDIA
+537 ADGPEPDVA

-601 GNLAELEPRTRE
+601 GNLDELAPRTKE
-613 QYENEMN
+613 QYEIEMN
-620 SVISRH
+620 AVIARH
-626 ESAENIVSAARAFR
+626 ETAENIVSAARSFR

-657 TEQVGI
+657 TEQVGN
-663 ALSNVYATVIDTA
+663 ALSNVYAIVIKTA
-676 LKGAI
+676 LKAAI
-681 LAVEQESGKEICT
+681 LEIESERGKEVST
-694 NLCVIAMGR
+694 NMSIIAMGR

-709 GYGSDADVMFVHE
+709 GYGSDADVLFVHE
-722 PKNGAD
+722 PKKDAE
-728 QQESEKCALDI
+728 QQDAEKCALDI
-739 ANRLRTLLMQ
+739 ANRVRTLLMQ
-749 PSVDPPLEIDADLR
+749 PSTDPALEIDADLR

-774 LDSYLAYYQK
+774 LDSYLSYYQK

-790 AQALLRALPV
+790 AQALLRAQPV
-800 AGDLSVG
+800 AGDLKVG
-807 EKFIQGIN
+807 EKFMEGIN

-828 LREMRRIKA
+828 LREIRRIKA

-869 LLQMQHGSKDESLR
+869 LLQMQHGHKEQSLR
-883 ITATLPALRACVK
+883 ITATLPALRACVSAK
-896 ANKISESDAKS
+896 LINESDAKA
-907 LSEAW
+907 LSESW
-912 TLATWIRNAQML
+912 SLATWIRNAQML
-924 SRSKANDQI
+924 SRAKANDQI
-933 PTDINELSA
+933 PTDVNELSA
-942 IAFTLNQKSHAQL
+942 IAFTLNQTSHAKL

>member
-1 MTEHPVTETGIFSR
+1 MTERPVTETGIFSR
-15 SGFTNP
+15 SGFSDP
-21 NRALDLIN
+21 SKSAELIK
-29 TLKVDINQDQ
+29 TLKAEISHEL

-53 LLLLVRIADNKENHL
+53 LLLLVRIADQADENLNKV
-68 RKILKDNDARLRLLQ
+68 LKDDEVRLRLLQ
-83 VLGSSNGLGEHLVK
+83 VLGSSTGLGEHLVSY
-97 HPEDVEVLFQET
+97 PADVQVFFAES
-109 AISISNSKDDLI
+109 AISKANNRDDLI
-121 AIFTKA
+121 VVFTKA
-127 SKSSRANLVREYR
+127 AQTSRANLVREYR

-155 PLREVAAELADAAD
+155 PLRDVAAELADAAD

-174 SLQVA
+174 A
-179 LDKNSQLAKQF
+179 LITVVDKNPDLAKQF
-190 NLAIIAMGKAG
+190 KLAIIAMGKAG

-216 AEAKA
+216 AAATSGVEESTAV
-221 GFDEQIAISA
+221 SA
-231 ATKVATEVM
+231 ATKIATEVM

-276 SYYQRW
+276 AYYQRW

-293 ARFSAGDVE
+293 ARFSAGDLE
-302 LGNKYLD
+302 LGNKYLAE
-309 QITPF
+309 ITPF

-335 EENIDDRVGE
+335 EENIDNRIGE

-366 LVHGRSDA
+366 LVHGRSDL
-374 MVRSSNTLQ
+374 MVRSPNTLQ

-394 GREDAATFSTAYTFL
+394 GRDDAATFSTAYTFL

-419 KLSRTHVLPEEEN
+419 KLSRTHVLPEADS

-443 MSESSADLEKQWR
+443 MSESSTDLEKQWR

-481 DAGSARLTISEAN
+481 DAGSARLTISEAT

-601 GNLAELEPRTRE
+601 GNLEELEPRTSE
-613 QYENEMN
+613 QHEAEMN
-620 SVISRH
+620 AVIARH
-626 ESAENIVSAARAFR
+626 ETAENIVSAARAFR

-647 ATADLSGKLT
+647 ATADLSGRLT
-657 TEQVGI
+657 TEQVGM
-663 ALSNVYATVIDTA
+663 ALSNVYATVIETA

-681 LAVEQESGKEICT
+681 LVVEQERGKEVST
-694 NLCVIAMGR
+694 KMCVIAMGR

-722 PKNGAD
+722 PKKGAD
-728 QQESEKCALDI
+728 PQDAEKCALDI
-739 ANRLRTLLMQ
+739 ANQLRTLLMQ

-800 AGDLSVG
+800 AGDLNLG
-807 EKFIQGIN
+807 EKFMAGIN

-869 LLQMQHGSKDESLR
+869 LLQMQHGSKNESLR
-883 ITATLPALRACVK
+883 ITATLPALRACV
-896 ANKISESDAKS
+896 AAELISEVDAKS
-907 LSEAW
+907 LNESW

-924 SRSKANDQI
+924 SRAKANDQI
-933 PTDINELSA
+933 PTDVNELSA

-969 MEKIFYGE
+969 MERIFYGE